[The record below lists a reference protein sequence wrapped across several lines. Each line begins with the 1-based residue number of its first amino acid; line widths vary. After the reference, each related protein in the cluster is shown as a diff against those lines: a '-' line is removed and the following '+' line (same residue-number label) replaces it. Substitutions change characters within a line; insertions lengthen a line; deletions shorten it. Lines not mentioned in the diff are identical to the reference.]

1 MKEAHNAICD
11 ETDLMVECQNC
22 AITIGTM
29 LENDEE
35 EDKKIGCRFAVPYQ
49 DIVHELEEYCELM
62 YSLHKEYFADTCEEK
77 VICKIISDINDS
89 LTRIVSYIDAIPV
102 RKEAVILPYNASM
115 WDSLESVYLKLR
127 DDPEWDVYVVPIPYY
142 DKNSEGELQNIH
154 YEGDRFPSD
163 IPITDYNLYNLE
175 LRHPDRIF
183 IHNPYDGTNY
193 VTSVHPYFYSKNI
206 KNYTEKLIYIPYFVL
221 EEPISP
227 YDCGNES
234 LIVVPAVIHADMVIV
249 QSEKMRQVY
258 INTMT
263 KAVGEN
269 SRQIWENKI
278 LGLGSPKFD
287 RVDRLRK
294 GFIDIPDDW
303 KLKMSRSDGS
313 RKKVIL
319 YNTSVVAMLTHR
331 EKMIEKIKSVHQY
344 FKNNSQNVIL
354 LWRPH
359 PLLEQTLAAMRPEL
373 LSDYKE
379 LNELYREEGYG
390 IYDDTS
396 DIDRAIAIAD
406 AYYGDPSS
414 VVSLCVHAGIPVMLQ
429 NPDIRRMR

>member
-1 MKEAHNAICD
+1 MKEAHNVLCED
-11 ETDLMVECQNC
+11 SDLMVECQNC

-35 EDKKIGCRFAVPYQ
+35 EDKSIACCKFVSYK
-49 DIVHELEEYCELM
+49 DIVHELEDYCELM
-62 YSLHKEYFADTCEEK
+62 YRLHEEF
-77 VICKIISDINDS
+77 ISDACDEAEIHSFFCDIIDS
-89 LTRIVSYIDAIPV
+89 FAKILSFIDAIPV
-102 RKEAVILPYNASM
+102 RKEAVLLPYNASM
-115 WDSLESVYLKLR
+115 WDSLESVYLKFR

-142 DKNSEGELQNIH
+142 DKNSDGEFQNMH
-154 YEGDRFPSD
+154 YEGDRFPAD
-163 IPITDYNLYNLE
+163 IPITDYKTYNLE
-175 LRHPDRIF
+175 KRHPERIF

-206 KNYTEKLIYIPYFVL
+206 KNYTEKLIYVPYFVL

-234 LIVVPAVIHADMVIV
+234 LIVVPAVIHADIVIV

-287 RVDRLRK
+287 RVDRLRSNP
-294 GFIDIPDDW
+294 IDIPPDW
-303 KLKMSRSDGS
+303 KKKILKPDGTN
-313 RKKVIL
+313 KKVIL

-331 EKMIEKIKSVHQY
+331 EKMIHKIRNVLSY
-344 FKNNSQNVIL
+344 FKNKTENIVL

-359 PLLEQTLAAMRPEL
+359 PLLEQTLSAMRPEL
-373 LSDYKE
+373 LSDYNE
-379 LNELYREEGYG
+379 LNKLYREEGYG
-390 IYDDTS
+390 IYDDTA

-429 NPDIRRMR
+429 NPDV